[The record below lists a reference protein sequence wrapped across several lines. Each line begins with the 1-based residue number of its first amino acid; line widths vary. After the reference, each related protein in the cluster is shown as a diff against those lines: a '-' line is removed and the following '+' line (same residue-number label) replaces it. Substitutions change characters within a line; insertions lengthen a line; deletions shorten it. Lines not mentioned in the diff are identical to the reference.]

1 MTRDQDL
8 FLRYDTD
15 FGLAREDL
23 ARARAIALS
32 EGTDADVATV
42 DDLIAR
48 TDSYDQ
54 QIRDALA
61 LYLAEGEQ
69 AVTEAASPLIDGAIQ
84 LTEDLRALVIRQEAS
99 VSAQREAAARTS
111 DRSFQVQ
118 LILGVVALMAGTL
131 AGATLVGRTRQ
142 LEHNIERRTKAEA
155 RIRHLA
161 HHDALTNLPNRTLLE
176 ERLADALAEAGRKG
190 NMLALLHLDLDRFK
204 RVNDVVGHALGDHM
218 LQAVVERLTAIAP
231 DADMVA
237 RVGGDEFTILLPEIS
252 RAQDAVD
259 VANRALEALRQPLT
273 VDHREFHTTA
283 SMGIS
288 FYPND
293 ADETDTLLRNADIAM
308 YRAKEQGRDNYQLYA
323 PAMHAQIAERMT
335 LENEL
340 RRALE
345 HGELVVYY
353 QPQVEIANGRIVGVE
368 ALVRWQHPQRGLML
382 PGDFIPLAEESGLI
396 VPLGTWVLRT
406 ACAQAKAW
414 QEAGLPPIRVG
425 VNLSARQF
433 QQGNPS
439 EVVELAL
446 QETGLD
452 AHCLQLEIT
461 ETVAMQDIDFTIA
474 TLSNL
479 KKMGVQVAIDD
490 FGTGHSSLNYVKR
503 LPIDEVKIDRSFVR
517 DLTTDSNDAA
527 IVGSVVAMTHKLH
540 LKALAEG
547 VETEEQLA
555 FLKKR
560 GCDLVQGF
568 LFARPMPAE
577 AVEKMIAQGT
587 VLRVPALRHKS
598 V

>member
-176 ERLADALAEAGRKG
+176 ERLANALAEAGRKG